1 MRRMPTYAEI
11 NFMDCS
17 GILISL
23 VGMWLST
30 YCKVASTA
38 VLLDKT
44 KTKMDCC
51 STVKRGGPL
60 VTEKVRK
67 N

>member
-1 MRRMPTYAEI
+1 M

-23 VGMWLST
+23 AGTCLST
-30 YCKVASTA
+30 YGEVARTA

-44 KTKMDCC
+44 KTKMDCR